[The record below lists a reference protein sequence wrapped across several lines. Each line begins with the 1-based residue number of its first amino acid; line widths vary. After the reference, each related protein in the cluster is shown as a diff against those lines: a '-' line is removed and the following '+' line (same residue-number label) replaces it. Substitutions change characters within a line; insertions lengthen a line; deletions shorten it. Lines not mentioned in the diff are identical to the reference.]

1 TITVNPMPTAGL
13 DGSIQMCPTADAIAL
28 FPVLGGTPDPGGTW
42 TAPGGLVHGDLFDP
56 ATDAP
61 GVYTYTVL
69 GSAPCP
75 GDIVTATVQV
85 FLVPAPEAGN
95 NSISCTLGETLSA
108 TGTWSTGQWSGPAGT
123 LLAHPDSATTTV
135 SAISA
140 GAYVFIWGTVSAE
153 GCASSDSVQVTFT
166 DPILPTVT
174 ATETICHGSC
184 DGGAVVTATGGNV
197 LDGAYAFQWSGG
209 MGGNSATAAGFCAG
223 SYVVTVVDT
232 NGCAATANFT
242 ILEPE
247 ALAIDQI
254 IATDVLCPNHCDGTL
269 LIADTDGVQF
279 SLSGGPFQAANSF
292 TDLCPGSYTV
302 TMLDANGCSA

>member
-1 TITVNPMPTAGL
+1 AHVLVAVTPAVHAGTDSSIALCSIDGAISLVDQLGGTASEGGTWTGPVGAASASFHPSSDVPGAYTYTVSGTAPCPDASATVTITVNPMPTAGL

-75 GDIVTATVQV
+75 GDMATATVQV

-174 ATETICHGSC
+174 ATERICHGSC

-209 MGGNSATAAGFCAG
+209 MGGNSATAAG
-223 SYVVTVVDT
+223 
-232 NGCAATANFT
+232 
-242 ILEPE
+242 
-247 ALAIDQI
+247 
-254 IATDVLCPNHCDGTL
+254 
-269 LIADTDGVQF
+269 
-279 SLSGGPFQAANSF
+279 
-292 TDLCPGSYTV
+292 
-302 TMLDANGCSA
+302 